1 MKLTVLGKYGPFPA
15 PGGACSGY
23 LLECGQSRLLLDL
36 GSGTLSRLLQFVP
49 TLQIDAILLSHL
61 HSDHMGDL
69 LILRYALQQY
79 KARGQD
85 VPMPLAVIAPDVP
98 EEEYRLLTGSGVYD
112 ITTARD
118 KLRARIGDVTI
129 TLHRMT
135 HPVPTY
141 GFSIEHGGRCMFYT
155 GDTGWRDDLPSLC
168 AGADLLLADAC
179 FAEADRPGG
188 SGSIAAHLTAAEA
201 GRIAREAGVKKL
213 VCTHLWGG
221 GCNEAQMLEE
231 ARAQFPDA
239 VVAEEMQSYLI

>member
-1 MKLTVLGKYGPFPA
+1 MKLTILGKYGPFPA

-23 LLECGQSRLLLDL
+23 LLECGQRRLLLDL
-36 GSGTLSRLLQFVP
+36 GSGTLSRLLELVP
-49 TLQIDAILLSHL
+49 TLQIDAVLLSHL

-79 KARGQD
+79 KARGRD
-85 VPMPLAVIAPDVP
+85 VPMPLAVIAPDAP

-112 ITTARD
+112 VTVARD
-118 KLRARIGDVTI
+118 KLRARIGDVSI

-141 GFSIEHGGRCMFYT
+141 AFSIEHGGRRMFYT
-155 GDTGWRDDLPSLC
+155 GDTGWRDDLPALC

-179 FAEADRPGG
+179 FTEADRAGG
-188 SGSIAAHLTAAEA
+188 GVAPHLTAAEA
-201 GRIAREAGVKKL
+201 GRIAKDAAVKRL

-221 GCNEAQMLEE
+221 GCDEAQLLKE

-239 VVAEEMQSYLI
+239 SVAEEMRSYLI